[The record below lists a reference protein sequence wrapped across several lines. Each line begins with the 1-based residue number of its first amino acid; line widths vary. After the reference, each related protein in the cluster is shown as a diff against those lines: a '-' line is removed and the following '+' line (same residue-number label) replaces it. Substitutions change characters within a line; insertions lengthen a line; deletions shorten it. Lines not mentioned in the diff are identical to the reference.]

1 MRRLAWLVGCI
12 ALITLVVWKV
22 DLAPRVDSDF
32 FFSTED
38 RELKTSQA
46 IDALFPSR
54 PFLILRAAGEVRSAE
69 YQKKIAE
76 LSATLAQL
84 PGVASVQSLSQGPTR
99 PEAAF
104 DSPLWQRL
112 LIPKPKTA
120 AAAPEA
126 SNLVEPKAS
135 NLVEPKASNLIVQ
148 LGDGE
153 PASVVAG
160 VEAATAAS
168 GLEVVIS
175 GVPFVVEQVRRSLL
189 ADLKKFSL
197 GAILVFGLVIG
208 LLFRSGSVVA
218 GTLGACLTACTATLG
233 VLGLVGLKLGV
244 LTANLV
250 TIVFVL
256 TLSHA
261 VFLATNWRR
270 LAGERGATA
279 EVVREAVRL
288 TLPASFWCM
297 AATLLT
303 FLSLLF
309 ASAKP
314 LRELGLAGAIGT
326 GVALVVAYL
335 FCPPF
340 LEGARVPTAGSLVLG
355 GNRLTSRPAWMLVA
369 VSLLFGFG
377 VLRLVTDPSLLAFFK
392 PSSSL
397 AQGLTTID
405 ADGGSGPLSLV
416 VRDPN
421 GAALDEEPQI
431 VKLRAIHAELEKESA
446 VGTALSV
453 VPLLD
458 EARRASPIAAFLPSK
473 ALLTLLSSANYDKV
487 ALSFITEDKKSA
499 NFFLRMREAGRTE
512 PREVVIERLK
522 AAVAAQGLEA
532 QLVGGLYELQGKLGR
547 LVAGSLL
554 EGLLG
559 LLLIFFFIGAGVS
572 RSGFTGLAMVGA
584 LALVP
589 LFLIGLMGL
598 AGMPVDFISSPAAQ
612 VAIGIGV
619 DSMIQLAAAARRARQ
634 AGLSAADAWLRARG
648 ELGGAVV
655 AATLIVA
662 LGFALFLLSSF
673 PPTQRF
679 GVAVALGTLMSGAV
693 ALYVLP
699 VWAGR
704 GNAGRPL
711 QTSD

>member
-1 MRRLAWLVGCI
+1 MRRILLVAGCLGLI
-12 ALITLVVWKV
+12 ALVVLKV

-38 RELKTSQA
+38 PQLKTSQA
-46 IDALFPSR
+46 IEALFPSR
-54 PFLILRAAGEVRSAE
+54 PFLILRAAGEVKAPEYQEKIAALSAE
-69 YQKKIAE
+69 LIKV
-76 LSATLAQL
+76 
-84 PGVASVQSLSQGPTR
+84 PGVASVQSLAKGPR
-99 PEAAF
+99 SPEAGF
-104 DSPLWQRL
+104 DSPLWRRV
-112 LIPKPKTA
+112 LIPRPAT
-120 AAAPEA
+120 PQE
-126 SNLVEPKAS
+126 EPR
-135 NLVEPKASNLIVQ
+135 ASNLIVQ
-148 LGDGE
+148 LGDTK
-153 PASVVAG
+153 PSAVVAG
-160 VEAATAAS
+160 VEAAASAS
-168 GLEVVIS
+168 GLPVVIS

-189 ADLKKFSL
+189 SDLKKFSL

-218 GTLGACLTACTATLG
+218 GTLGACLSACAATLG

-270 LAGERGATA
+270 LATERGATS

-326 GVALVVAYL
+326 AVALLVAYL

-340 LEGARVPTAGSLVLG
+340 LEGARVPATKGVAFSGD
-355 GNRLTSRPAWMLVA
+355 RLASRPAWMLVA
-369 VSLLFGFG
+369 LSLLFALG
-377 VLRLVTDPSLLAFFK
+377 VFRLVTDPSLLAFFK
-392 PSSSL
+392 PSSAL
-397 AQGLTTID
+397 AQGLTQID
-405 ADGGSGPLSLV
+405 ADGGSSPLSLV

-421 GAALDEEPQI
+421 GAALDDEPQI
-431 VKLRAIHAELEKESA
+431 VKLRAIQAALDQEPA
-446 VGTALSV
+446 VGTAISLI
-453 VPLLD
+453 PLLD
-458 EARRASPIAAFLPSK
+458 EARRSSAMAAFLPSK
-473 ALLTLLSSANYDKV
+473 ALLTLLSSANYDQV
-487 ALSFITEDKKSA
+487 ALSFLTEDKKSA
-499 NFFLRMREAGRTE
+499 SFFLRMREAGRTE
-512 PREVVIERLK
+512 PREAVIDRLK
-522 AAVAAQGLEA
+522 GAVEAQGLEA
-532 QLVGGLYELQGKLGR
+532 AMVGGLYELQGKLGR

-559 LLLIFFFIGAGVS
+559 LLLIFFLIGAWVA
-572 RSGFTGLAMVGA
+572 RSAGTGLAMVGA

-589 LFLIGLMGL
+589 LFLVGLMGL

-619 DSMIQLAAAARRARQ
+619 DSMIQLAAASRRARRE
-634 AGLSAADAWLRARG
+634 GLATREAWLRARS
-648 ELGGAVV
+648 ELGGAVS

-704 GNAGRPL
+704 GAHPPRPA
-711 QTSD
+711 D